1 MGISA
6 ALPQYMSSVQV
17 LNVARAGR
25 DLLRLYG
32 DISDKAVADE
42 TLIDGLGVFC
52 ASMAGG

>member
-1 MGISA
+1 
-6 ALPQYMSSVQV
+6 MSSVQV